1 MGILEGT
8 RVLTDDGYIKLSD
21 NPISSDIITLYTS
34 VGSISCTPDTSIF
47 IVDGDN
53 TVVKCTNDVVI
64 GDKLFLTHDRLP
76 YTPKCSWKLEG
87 FSDSSN
93 DDTDKGYL
101 LSTLLLGCK
110 VRKGKESI
118 LFDGTEYQMNKISRI
133 LRSHGYSPCLKENS
147 VLKEVDGKKRR
158 HKEISSLEISSHD
171 ILNLLGILHS
181 YGVDSDR
188 GKTSDKVITFSD
200 SFLKGLLQGIFSY
213 DVVPSYLYELTYTVC
228 QLLSIYIPVEDDT
241 VYSLIS
247 NDVSISSSLFNSL
260 SEFSYDSLKSLGIR
274 LDRDCKSSKMRGSC
288 IDYSQVREIKYSKG
302 MVCSLPCDGMNNY
315 FVDGFLVQNTS
326 VQ

>member
-21 NPISSDIITLYTS
+21 NPISSDVITLYTS

-47 IVDGDN
+47 VVDGDN
-53 TVVKCTNDVVI
+53 THVECVKDISV
-64 GDKLFLTHDRLP
+64 GDKLYLLHDKLP
-76 YTPKCSWKLEG
+76 YISNPSWKLKG
-87 FSDSSN
+87 FSDSDK
-93 DDTDKGYL
+93 DDRDKGYL

-133 LRSHGYSPCLKENS
+133 LRSHGYSSCLKENS
-147 VLKEVDGKKRR
+147 TLKEVDGKKRR

-181 YGVDSDR
+181 YGSDSNR
-188 GKTSDKVITFSD
+188 GKKSENVVTFST
-200 SFLKGLLQGIFSY
+200 SFLSGLLRGIFSY

-228 QLLSIYIPVEDDT
+228 QLFSIYIPIEDDT

-288 IDYSQVREIKYSKG
+288 IDYSQVRRIENSSG
-302 MVCSLPCDGMNNY
+302 MVCSLPCDVMNSY
-315 FVDGFLVQNTS
+315 FVNGFLVQ
-326 VQ
+326 